1 MNTTNGAEAGDPGRT
16 KVVIDFKISTDV
28 APGIRAATTLAAATG
43 GRIVGLFV
51 QEQAMVD
58 LSSIPATAAAIDSRG
73 NARTFTRDELL
84 SSFDQHAREARKLL
98 EEYAR
103 QAKIDW
109 SFSTDTG
116 SASRGRLKAIDA
128 GDFLVLPASNFYH
141 STPQLLR
148 ELKSCPEQTRGVVV
162 IHSGQFMRST
172 PIAGAVVAIDDGDAS
187 GKDTVQLAANIARV
201 TGNPLELI
209 AIASDQASI
218 DKIVTRAQ
226 SASPQSH
233 QFRVHRF
240 FLGANESILTTLRQI
255 NPGYVVADSEGEPL
269 SEPSMASELIRA
281 ARAPVVLLRTRAR
294 EPQ

>member
-1 MNTTNGAEAGDPGRT
+1 MKVKNGAETGDQETT

-43 GRIVGLFV
+43 GRLLGLFV

-58 LSSIPATAAAIDSRG
+58 LSAMPATSAAIDSRG
-73 NARTFTRDELL
+73 HARTFTRDELL
-84 SSFDQHAREARKLL
+84 SSFEQHAREARKLL

-116 SASRGRLKAIDA
+116 SATRGRLKAIDA

-141 STPQLLR
+141 STPQLLQ

-162 IHSGQFMRST
+162 IHSGQFMRTVSK
-172 PIAGAVVAIDDGDAS
+172 PGAVVAIDDGDAS
-187 GKDTVQLAANIARV
+187 GKDTVQLAVNIARV

-209 AIASDQASI
+209 AIAPDQESI
-218 DKIVTRAQ
+218 DKIVVRAQ
-226 SASPQSH
+226 NASMQSH

-240 FLGANESILTTLRQI
+240 FPGANESILTTLRQL

-269 SEPSMASELIRA
+269 SDPSMASELIRA